1 MDMYVKTPEWCEYK
15 KVEWGITD
23 GVFFVYDIQ
32 CNEISICMDATRM
45 DIKTPDDYYSCG
57 DKSDFDQVRI
67 VWGKDGVLVFLTSR
81 GKRNYCLSSMD
92 ICLE

>member
-15 KVEWGITD
+15 EVEWGISD

-32 CNEISICMDATRM
+32 CNEISICVDMVRIY
-45 DIKTPDDYYSCG
+45 IKTTDDIFSCG
-57 DKSDFDQVRI
+57 DRSDFEVVRI
-67 VWGKDGVLVFLTSR
+67 MSGKDGIVIFLNSR
-81 GKRNYCLSSMD
+81 GKRNYCLSNRD

>member
-15 KVEWGITD
+15 EVEWGISD

-32 CNEISICMDATRM
+32 CNEISICVDMVRTDEKTTD
-45 DIKTPDDYYSCG
+45 DIFSCG
-57 DKSDFDQVRI
+57 DRSDFEVVRI
-67 VWGKDGVLVFLTSR
+67 MRGKDEIVIFLNSI
-81 GKRNYCLSSMD
+81 GKRNYCLSNRD